1 MTARAPLAS
10 LTALTMTALAIALAA
25 APPARAAGKD
35 GRGPADPVRG
45 YWAESGWAESG
56 EASYYARAFEGR
68 RTTSGTPYDPGRMTA
83 AHPDLPLGT
92 KVRVTSERT
101 GRSVVV
107 TVNDRQPPHGV
118 RVIDL
123 SREAAARLGFLRSG
137 TAMVD
142 LSIVRP
148 GEDNGAVEVA
158 EAPDVPA
165 PDALTPSPHGR
176 PHTRRASRS
185 AGASRPSY
193 RAPSATPAPR

>member
-10 LTALTMTALAIALAA
+10 LTASTMTALAMTALAMALAA
-25 APPARAAGKD
+25 APPAHAAGKD

-45 YWAESGWAESG
+45 HWAESG

-68 RTTSGTPYDPGRMTA
+68 RTTSGTLYDPGRMTA

-137 TAMVD
+137 TTMVD

-148 GEDNGAVEVA
+148 GDEAPVEVA
-158 EAPDVPA
+158 EAPDA

-176 PHTRRASRS
+176 PRTRRASRS
-185 AGASRPSY
+185 AAATHPSY